1 MKAPRATLTAPRVNA
16 HTDDPDL
23 RIAKKIVAGQSVV
36 FRDRFPSQVE
46 QCLRLLTERLQ
57 AGLDKRN
64 GVVLDNTTTW
74 NMTALELSDLA
85 RAVECLY
92 NVYNNIN
99 NAGNLNKE
107 QNNDRPWD
115 FDEASDPLGLRK

>member
-36 FRDRFPSQVE
+36 FRERFPSQVE
-46 QCLRLLTERLQ
+46 QCLRLLSERLQ

-85 RAVECLY
+85 RAVESIY
-92 NVYNNIN
+92 NVYKDVGDPKIFATKETNEIS
-99 NAGNLNKE
+99 NLNWE
-107 QNNDRPWD
+107 Q
-115 FDEASDPLGLRK
+115 L

>member
-23 RIAKKIVAGQSVV
+23 RIAKKIVAGQSAV

-64 GVVLDNTTTW
+64 GVIIDTPTTW
-74 NMTALELSDLA
+74 RMTAQELTALA
-85 RAVECLY
+85 LAVEAIH
-92 NVYNNIN
+92 NVYTNVGDPKIFATKDTNEIS
-99 NAGNLNKE
+99 NLNWE
-107 QNNDRPWD
+107 QQ
-115 FDEASDPLGLRK
+115 